1 VNENRFAERGFTLVE
16 MVITVAIVGI
26 LASAAMPLAS
36 LVSQR
41 NKEQELRQSLMQ
53 IREAIDFHRR
63 MFDSGKIAK
72 SITDSGYPKSLKDLT
87 EGVADQTSTGLDK
100 KRIIFLRR
108 IPRDP
113 FHTDPSVKPEDTWGL
128 RSYDSPPEDP
138 SPGKDVFDVYSR
150 NRGVGLN
157 GIPYSKW

>member
-1 VNENRFAERGFTLVE
+1 MSEKRPAERGFTLVE
-16 MVITVAIVGI
+16 MVMTVAIVGI

-41 NKEQELRQSLMQ
+41 NKEQELRQSLMVVRQ
-53 IREAIDFHRR
+53 AIDEHRR
-63 MFDSGKIAK
+63 QFDSGKIAK
-72 SITDSGYPKSLKDLT
+72 SIGDTGFPKSLKDLT
-87 EGVADQTSTGLDK
+87 EGVVDQTSTDK

-113 FHTDPSVKPEDTWGL
+113 FHNDPSVKPEATWGL
-128 RSYDSPPEDP
+128 RSYDSPPDDP
-138 SPGKDVFDVYSR
+138 SPGKDVFDIYSLDK
-150 NRGVGLN
+150 GVGLN

>member
-1 VNENRFAERGFTLVE
+1 MSKKKHGAQGFTLVE

-41 NKEQELRQSLMQ
+41 NKEEELRHSLMV
-53 IREAIDFHRR
+53 IREAIDTHRKA
-63 MFDSGKIAK
+63 FDSGKITK
-72 SITDSGYPKSLKDLT
+72 SIGDTGYPKSLKDLT
-87 EGVADQTSTGLDK
+87 EGVVDQTSVDK

-113 FHTDPSVKPEDTWGL
+113 LHGDPSTKPEETWGL
-128 RSYDSPPEDP
+128 RSYDSPPNDP
-138 SPGKDVFDVYSR
+138 RSGNDVFDVYSLDK
-150 NRGVGLN
+150 GVGLN